1 MRIIQNRQPHI
12 EETIYVTHL
21 REKEILNKL
30 KEKYSTQIQEKMNFL
45 SVNSLINN
53 KILSSYHFVLDENLD
68 PIIVGDNLFGVVY
81 LLYDHATLR
90 KFAIKIY
97 YSTTIDDQETKLRF
111 KHEHSLTYYVNQDER
126 VDLHNTGLVNI
137 LGGTESFRDSNA
149 YKSLKS
155 YFADNRINVSNYA
168 IIMDYYDFT
177 LKDVLELK
185 TGLYCVRK
193 KDLYENINIEIE
205 TLSEIETL
213 CDRPMAHESEL
224 KKNISKIINENDE
237 VFNKICSCISQWNGY
252 DILSCLDFNT
262 RFKTIAGFLL
272 EIAKGIKTL
281 HLCGF
286 YHLDLKPGNIF
297 VDKRGN
303 CVIGNFEFLDML
315 GKNKKTSDIA
325 TIPSLLPLGTKHYR
339 SPEQKDFYDICD
351 VKIECLSETKY
362 RLTSLDPKFF
372 NTIVE

>member
-224 KKNISKIINENDE
+224 KKNISKIITLISRV
-237 VFNKICSCISQWNGY
+237 VF
-252 DILSCLDFNT
+252 
-262 RFKTIAGFLL
+262 
-272 EIAKGIKTL
+272 
-281 HLCGF
+281 
-286 YHLDLKPGNIF
+286 
-297 VDKRGN
+297 
-303 CVIGNFEFLDML
+303 
-315 GKNKKTSDIA
+315 
-325 TIPSLLPLGTKHYR
+325 
-339 SPEQKDFYDICD
+339 
-351 VKIECLSETKY
+351 
-362 RLTSLDPKFF
+362 
-372 NTIVE
+372 